1 MPANVAAMV
10 KTFVIDSINRT
21 TMLAMD
27 IAEIAINAA
36 MRLDDKGE
44 SER

>member
-1 MPANVAAMV
+1 V

-21 TMLAMD
+21 TMLATD

-36 MRLDDKGE
+36 MRLDDE
-44 SER
+44 EPIRS

>member
-1 MPANVAAMV
+1 M
-10 KTFVIDSINRT
+10 IDSINRT

-36 MRLDDKGE
+36 MRMDDKGE
-44 SER
+44 QGRLASIVLA